1 MAASKKKIRG
11 RRARLKQRPR
21 GHDLR
26 DRYRAS
32 DLPPAPD
39 LAVVE
44 FDDPYAASGW
54 VGPEGTLDP
63 GARRLQAR
71 HADGAVAAGEP
82 EWVPPPRPRVRAVA
96 RLKEDPLGRMLARHQ
111 VDRHQHLAGREY
123 QQLYD
128 ATQVGLVRSVD
139 LSKTKVSGGRYSDP
153 LTDARQRSSRKLH
166 GADDALRHRHGVEG
180 LTLVRDVLCERRAV
194 EQAGRLRGASNDWEL
209 RWFSILFRKCL
220 SVLAVQ
226 FGFASST
233 ARPHRAPLNGAGD
246 ADPADDP
253 SRPADGAEIADPRL
267 RSGRPRKETTT

>member
-1 MAASKKKIRG
+1 MAVPKKKLRAK
-11 RRARLKQRPR
+11 RARAKQRPR
-21 GHDLR
+21 GRDLR
-26 DRYRAS
+26 DQYRPS

-39 LAVVE
+39 IAVVE
-44 FDDPYAASGW
+44 FDDPHAASGW
-54 VGPEGTLDP
+54 IEPDGTLNP
-63 GARRLQAR
+63 EARQQQARR
-71 HADGAVAAGEP
+71 ADGSIADGEP
-82 EWVPPPRPRVRAVA
+82 EWVAPPRPRVRAVA

-233 ARPHRAPLNGAGD
+233 ARPHRAPLNGTGD

-253 SRPADGAEIADPRL
+253 ARCAAPGDLKNLQL
-267 RSGRPRKETTT
+267 RSARGRANGGD